1 MVIMCRKSIL
11 SINNKP
17 VLRGRLK
24 GDKLRKLAGLL
35 DMLYTPAELAMA
47 IGFTRRQVYRAYL
60 PLGCPCVRDDANHVF
75 INGHTFR
82 DWYKE
87 TYKKLKLTENEVYC
101 LSCKNAVPLINP
113 VKMQSG
119 NYQYWSADCPDC
131 GKKISKAITNR
142 RGNDPQA

>member
-1 MVIMCRKSIL
+1 MRINSIPA
-11 SINNKP
+11 IDDKP
-17 VLRGRLK
+17 ILRGRLK

-35 DMLYTPAELAMA
+35 DMLYTPSELAMA

-60 PLGCPCVRDDANHVF
+60 PLGCPCVRDDTNHVF
-75 INGHTFR
+75 INGHVFR

-87 TYKKLKLTENEVYC
+87 NFKKLKLKETEVYC

-119 NYQYWSADCPDC
+119 NYKYWLADCPNC

-142 RGNDPQA
+142 RENDSQT